1 MLEPELTIGELNS
14 RFVELLKDYHRRLEQ
29 AGVVETLEES
39 FDFAAWDN
47 QAYLVAVLLDC
58 YFDYDTNSLVQII
71 SELLNSRSVSEALE
85 RLNKQQ
91 EEEV

>member
-1 MLEPELTIGELNS
+1 MIEPELTIDELNS

-58 YFDYDTNSLVQII
+58 YFEYDTNSLVQII
-71 SELLNSRSVSEALE
+71 SELLSSRSVSEAFD
-85 RLNKQQ
+85 RLNRQ
-91 EEEV
+91 EEVV